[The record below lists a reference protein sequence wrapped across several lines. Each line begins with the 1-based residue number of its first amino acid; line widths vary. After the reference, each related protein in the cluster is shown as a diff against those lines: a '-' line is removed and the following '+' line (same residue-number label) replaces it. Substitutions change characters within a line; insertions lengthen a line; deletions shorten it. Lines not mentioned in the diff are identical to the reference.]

1 MRKALI
7 ELCSSNPTRAAKVL
21 DLGPKQT
28 ELIAVNARLASAPCA
43 PAIEIYSGV
52 LYDALDFETLPA
64 SARKRADSRVLI
76 SSALFG
82 FVRPHDLIP
91 AYRLSGDCTLPPLGP
106 LASMWREPGQAVLAS
121 TTGVIVDLRSG
132 AYAKLAP
139 LSSELSHRGCVARV
153 LLEKNGK
160 RSVVSHHNKATK
172 GRLIREV
179 LRTSGV
185 ARSLD
190 DLVPY
195 LADIGFTAELHRD
208 LSGGIPRLD
217 VIVGEN

>member
-7 ELCSSNPTRAAKVL
+7 ELCSSNPTKAAKVL
-21 DLGPKQT
+21 ALGPKQA
-28 ELIAVNARLASAPCA
+28 ELIAINAHLASAPCA

-64 SARKRADSRVLI
+64 SARKRADTRVLI

-82 FVRPHDLIP
+82 FVRPQDLIP
-91 AYRLSGDCTLPPLGP
+91 AYRLSGDCALPPLGP
-106 LASMWREPGQAVLAS
+106 LAPMWREPGQAVLAS
-121 TTGVIVDLRSG
+121 TTGVIIDLRSG
-132 AYAKLAP
+132 AYTKLSP
-139 LSSELSHRGCVARV
+139 LSPELSHRSCVARV

-172 GRLIREV
+172 GLLIREV

-208 LSGGIPRLD
+208 FSGGIPRLD
-217 VIVGEN
+217 VIVGEE